1 MSEHADIEKQR
12 VRDDFSN
19 AAASYDTAAVL
30 QREVCER
37 TLERVDMLKLQPR
50 RVLDV
55 GTATGRSLKG
65 LASRF
70 PNSSMV
76 ACD

>member
-1 MSEHADIEKQR
+1 MSEHADIKKQR

-50 RVLDV
+50 RVLDA
-55 GTATGRSLKG
+55 GNRNRPQPEGPCHAFSQQFD
-65 LASRF
+65 SRL
-70 PNSSMV
+70 
-76 ACD
+76 